1 MRKKTVSLLKLGV
14 ALALAAWAS
23 AWASP
28 WATAEFKMAPM
39 DEEFVG
45 GKNGPFGSVFCP
57 FTPDVKFDK
66 LPEDAKGDVKG
77 GRFALDGVHPVAF
90 AAYQSGGGQN
100 LNTLVFDLK
109 GDGDL
114 TNDEKIT
121 GLSPSQEK
129 PVTLNLPGGGKFD
142 GKIRLT
148 PNYMLVQTSQWL
160 KGTVELDGKKMAA
173 ALVDQ
178 RGQGFDLS
186 KPGSAM
192 MLLDLNGNGRFD
204 VDYRMLDFS
213 EMIALQPE
221 VSIHGKLYALSLD
234 AGKPDVALKPYDGP
248 QGKLAVNLKFEKRPE
263 KYAVTLY
270 TTTGNDM
277 RMLSAS
283 QSDFPVAIKAGEA
296 KVATGMMMLT
306 GDSGKVTMVQF
317 SMDKPIVIEAGKTTT
332 VAVGD
337 HEALELTLEQKG
349 AKLSVS
355 PVLASKN
362 GVKYGRI
369 MAMPGK
375 DKMQSFEAQGPEAK
389 ILDEKGKVLAEGAME
404 YG

>member
-1 MRKKTVSLLKLGV
+1 MRKNTVRLLKLGV

-28 WATAEFKMAPM
+28 WAAAEFKMAPM
-39 DEEFVG
+39 DEEFQG
-45 GKNGPFGSVFCP
+45 GKNGPFGNIYCS

-77 GRFALDGVHPVAF
+77 GRIALDGVHPVAF
-90 AAYQSGGGQN
+90 AAYESGGGQN

-114 TNDEKIT
+114 TKGEKIT
-121 GLSPSQEK
+121 GLDISLEK

-160 KGTVELDGKKMAA
+160 KGTVELDGKKVAA

-186 KPGSAM
+186 KSGSSM
-192 MLLDLNGNGRFD
+192 MLLDLNGNGKFD
-204 VDYRMLDFS
+204 VDYSTYDFS
-213 EMIALQPE
+213 EMVSLQPE
-221 VSIHGKLYALSLD
+221 VSIRGKLYALTLD
-234 AGKPDVALKPYDGP
+234 AEKPDVALKPYSGP
-248 QGKLAVNLKFEKRPE
+248 QGKLAVDLKFDKKPE

-277 RMLSAS
+277 RMISAS

-296 KVATGMMMLT
+296 KVGTGMMTLT

-317 SMDKPIVIEAGKTTT
+317 SMDKPIAIEVGKTTT
-332 VAVGD
+332 LTVGD
-337 HEALELTLEQKG
+337 HEALALTLEQKG

-355 PVLASKN
+355 PVLASKS

-375 DKMQSFEAQGPEAK
+375 DKMQSFEAKGPEAK